1 MGVTPMPPYQPH
13 PQYPPQYAQQQ
24 QYAPQYVQQ
33 DYPTNLNVDNG
44 QYDQQYD
51 QQYWNKAKLIEYG
64 LD

>member
-13 PQYPPQYAQQQ
+13 PQYAQQP
-24 QYAPQYVQQ
+24 QYAPQYAQQ